1 MHMIEMAPARTQLA
15 PAGMADTPHKMR
27 GASLIE
33 ALVALLVL
41 ALGVLGLAGIQTQTL
56 LESRASNSR
65 AVAVRMV
72 EDLNERMQS
81 NRAIRLAS
89 PQPNPHPYVFGW
101 GSPPAITTNCLTA
114 TCTGTQTA
122 AFDVLQWKDTLSAA
136 LPGGDAQ
143 VFQLPNDTRQFG
155 VIVGW
160 TETTAKGEAQ
170 ATGAELGTYTATFAL
185 PTTGTNTFALPPS
198 LGGVSCPDGRQ
209 CHLVYIRP

>member
-1 MHMIEMAPARTQLA
+1 MDPPPPDFNSTPGMLA
-15 PAGMADTPHKMR
+15 STKHKLR

-41 ALGVLGLAGIQTQTL
+41 ALGVLGLAGVQTQTL
-56 LESRASNSR
+56 LESRTTNAR
-65 AVAVRMV
+65 AVAIRMV

-101 GSPPAITTNCLTA
+101 GTPPAITTNCLTA

-160 TETTAKGEAQ
+160 TETSAKGESQ
-170 ATGAELGTYTATFAL
+170 ATGTELATYTSTFAL
-185 PTTGTNTFALPPS
+185 PTAGTNTFALPS
-198 LGGVSCPDGRQ
+198 NLAGVSCPGGRQ

>member
-1 MHMIEMAPARTQLA
+1 MHMMIKQATGKSRSLYRTARSEQ
-15 PAGMADTPHKMR
+15 KQR

-56 LESRASNSR
+56 LESRTTNAR
-65 AVAVRMV
+65 AVAIRMV

-101 GSPPAITTNCLTA
+101 GTPPAITTNCLTA

-160 TETTAKGEAQ
+160 TETSAKGQSA
-170 ATGAELGTYTATFAL
+170 ATGTELATYTSTFAL
-185 PTTGTNTFALPPS
+185 PTSGTNTFALPAS
-198 LGGVSCPDGRQ
+198 LTGVSCPEGRQ